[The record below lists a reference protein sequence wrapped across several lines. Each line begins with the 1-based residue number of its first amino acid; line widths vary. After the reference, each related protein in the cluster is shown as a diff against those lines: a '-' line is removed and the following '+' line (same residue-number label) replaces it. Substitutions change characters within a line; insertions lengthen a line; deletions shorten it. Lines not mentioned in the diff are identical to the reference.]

1 MKTALISV
9 SNKEGLEQL
18 VPILVKYDFRILSS
32 GGTARKIRDL
42 GYEVKEISEYT
53 GYPESPDG
61 LVKTLHPK
69 IHGGI
74 LLNPENPA
82 HNEYMKRRGIEPID
96 LVVVNLYP
104 FESVIQE
111 NGVAFSRVVD
121 NIDIGGPALIR
132 AAVKGALLKGSPAVV
147 IDPTQYTLVIDKL
160 EKNEG
165 AFFPRVVDY
174 LAVEAFKRTE
184 SYDHVIMTYLDRRFE
199 DRADLGR

>member
-9 SNKEGLEQL
+9 SNKEGLEII

-32 GGTARKIRDL
+32 GGTARKIRGL
-42 GYEVKEISEYT
+42 GYAVREVSEYT

-104 FESVIQE
+104 FERVIHKD
-111 NGVAFSRVVD
+111 GVAFSRVVD

-147 IDPTQYTLVIDKL
+147 IDPKQYNLVIDEL
-160 EKNEG
+160 ERNDG
-165 AFFPRVVDY
+165 AILPRAVGY

-184 SYDHVIMTYLDRRFE
+184 AYDSVIMTYLDWLSE
-199 DRADLGR
+199 SGSDLVI